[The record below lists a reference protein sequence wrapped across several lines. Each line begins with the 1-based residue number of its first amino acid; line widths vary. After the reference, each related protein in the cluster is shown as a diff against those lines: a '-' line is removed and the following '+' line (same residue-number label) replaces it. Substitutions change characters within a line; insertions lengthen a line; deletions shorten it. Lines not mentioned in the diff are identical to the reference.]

1 MSLFMRFA
9 GCIHHYEFCINLTVR
24 PIHTA
29 ADETAGVCSHIQ
41 ALGVGIAFLIHT
53 GVCRLA
59 GKLPDRG
66 AAFLARWVGDCLD
79 IGKARKT
86 GSGF

>member
-1 MSLFMRFA
+1 MNSASTWL
-9 GCIHHYEFCINLTVR
+9 LR

-53 GVCRLA
+53 GICRLA

-66 AAFLARWVGDCLD
+66 AAFLSNGWV
-79 IGKARKT
+79 IV
-86 GSGF
+86 

>member
-1 MSLFMRFA
+1 M
-9 GCIHHYEFCINLTVR
+9 R

-29 ADETAGVCSHIQ
+29 ADETAGVGSHIQ

-79 IGKARKT
+79 TDMARKT